1 MDVFSWSL
9 PFVSEKVME
18 ILYNVL
24 IKGAKASGMDTSDL
38 LIDENKLE
46 PAELGLRKAK
56 TCNH

>member
-24 IKGAKASGMDTSDL
+24 IKGAKACGMDTSDIL
-38 LIDENKLE
+38 AKVNEKDKLE
-46 PAELGLRKAK
+46 LMPGL
-56 TCNH
+56 

>member
-24 IKGAKASGMDTSDL
+24 IKGAKACGMDTAD
-38 LIDENKLE
+38 IIEAANDKNKV
-46 PAELGLRKAK
+46 ELMGMPL
-56 TCNH
+56 

>member
-1 MDVFSWSL
+1 
-9 PFVSEKVME
+9 ME

-38 LIDENKLE
+38 LRDENKLE

-56 TCNH
+56 TCNYSIIIFI